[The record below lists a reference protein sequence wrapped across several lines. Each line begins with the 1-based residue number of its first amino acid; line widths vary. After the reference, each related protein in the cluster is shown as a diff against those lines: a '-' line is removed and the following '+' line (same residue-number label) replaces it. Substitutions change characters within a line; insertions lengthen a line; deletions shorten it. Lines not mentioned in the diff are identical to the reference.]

1 MHRPV
6 TVFRTI
12 VHLLLVLGLALTA
25 ARADDEPPGI
35 ESLMTPEDFAASG
48 LDKLTEA
55 EREHLSE
62 WVDRYREGAVKGPEP
77 RKTSEDLAEEKEV
90 EITAKVIP
98 AFTGWSGKTTFRLDN
113 GQVWQQRQTGKL
125 RYSGDDSSVLIYQ
138 NLMGGFMLKHTE
150 TGRAVG
156 VKRIR

>member
-1 MHRPV
+1 M
-6 TVFRTI
+6 TAIKFRI
-12 VHLLLVLGLALTA
+12 SPLLVLALAATSAWA
-25 ARADDEPPGI
+25 ADEPPAI
-35 ESLMTPEDFAASG
+35 ETLMAPEDFAASG

-62 WVDRYREGAVKGPEP
+62 WVERYRDGAVKGPEP
-77 RKTSEDLAEEKEV
+77 KKSSEDLAAEKEV

-113 GQVWQQRQTGKL
+113 GQVWQQRQNGRL

-138 NLMGGFMLKHTE
+138 NMLGGSMLKHLE
-150 TGRAVG
+150 TGRAIG
-156 VKRIR
+156 VRRIR